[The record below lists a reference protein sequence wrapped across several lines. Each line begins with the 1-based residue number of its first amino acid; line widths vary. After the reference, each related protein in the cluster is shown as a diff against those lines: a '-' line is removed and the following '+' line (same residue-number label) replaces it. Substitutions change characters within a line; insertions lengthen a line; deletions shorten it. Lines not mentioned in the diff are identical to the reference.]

1 MGNIVLQGA
10 TSGST
15 TLTPTDAVTVTLT
28 LPTTSGTL
36 ALAGSGGLPGVLGQ
50 VFTSSGTFTIPTGVT
65 ALKVTVVGGGGG
77 GNSSNGAKDGCN
89 NPVQV
94 YGTGG
99 GSSGVAISYLTG
111 LTSGNT
117 LAVTIG
123 GGGGNSANGGSSTVA
138 SGSQSISTI
147 TGGGGSHGN
156 SSTNSVSGGSGGS
169 ASGGTINL
177 TGQYGQGSLSTY
189 YFSGTG
195 GSNMFGMGGV
205 TTSSTFNNFGGSS
218 GTGYGAG
225 GSGSANNTGG
235 GSNSGGSG
243 TSGIVIFEW

>member
-1 MGNIVLQGA
+1 MSITQSG
-10 TSGST
+10 TSITFNDST
-15 TLTPTDAVTVTLT
+15 TQSTA
-28 LPTTSGTL
+28 
-36 ALAGSGGLPGVLGQ
+36 ALPGVLGQ
-50 VFTSSGTFTIPTGVT
+50 AFTGSGTFTIPSGVT

-77 GNSSNGAKDGCN
+77 GAPANGAKDGCG
-89 NPVQV
+89 NPLQA

-117 LAVTIG
+117 LAVTVG
-123 GGGGNSANGGSSTVA
+123 GGGGSNGNGGSSTVA
-138 SGSQSISTI
+138 SGTQSISTI

-156 SSTNSVSGGSGGS
+156 SSTSPTNGGAGGS

-177 TGQYGQGSLSTY
+177 TGQYGQPQQSGYTSTP
-189 YFSGTG
+189 TG

-205 TTSSTFNNFGGSS
+205 NTSSSAVNYSGSS

-225 GSGSANNTGG
+225 GSGASNNTGG